1 MNFNI
6 LKMGFQAYLQEKLAN
21 ENKELAVANSDISI
35 FMYADEFKEY
45 ITDELNLDSSIC
57 NASISD
63 ILDMEIDEHGK
74 LVDPNAK
81 EEETNNSTETENT
94 ETTVQEQNPV
104 AQEGQDGQ
112 PMQGVATDGQMTQ
125 EGTQAIAD
133 AANISLEDPEILTGI
148 MNDLLK
154 DKQFIEAVD
163 TDGDGEVNDEEIDAF
178 FNTIKGND
186 KNENNIS
193 LDDILTATK
202 QIKDNE
208 FKITTP
214 ETVEE
219 SVAAEQPITQAAQQ
233 RFGGGGGGDFGNNL
247 VQNNNTQKTP
257 ANTLDN
263 KSLDELQA
271 MLPDA
276 ENKVETAQTD
286 LDTAMEAVNN
296 NEFKDAVDEAL
307 KNYTDYLEQIQEG
320 DDDFAKQIQ
329 DKNTQ
334 IDESK
339 AKVDEIDKQL
349 VDCLAEES
357 ALKSTISD
365 ADSSISALT
374 ETKNSLSSAIAS
386 AEGDEKSELQTKLS
400 NIEAKIKEQ
409 QEKKDAAQEKLDT
422 LQQETLPKLEE
433 DKKAEEENLTKLE
446 TELNDLMTA
455 AEEAYPDLAEYRAKY
470 DEAKKTY
477 EEEKVKAEEAVDTA
491 LNNLAVAQNELNELN
506 TAISKAETKA
516 TIQENSPSGMTK
528 LTQTAVELAYSQL
541 GVHEDAGDNRGT
553 MEKYGG
559 RAGDPWC
566 ASFVSWLYGA
576 GQSGNKS
583 PLKYTAGVS
592 NLRDQAISAGY
603 YSEVGTYTPVP
614 GDIMIQKSN
623 GASHTGIVVGY
634 DGEYVYTIEGNTSDA
649 VRERK
654 YKVGGSEYQKIS
666 GWIRMNEWSGG
677 SNNVDGTTYLANA
690 DSEDADE
697 KKRST
702 Y

>member
-112 PMQGVATDGQMTQ
+112 PMQGAATDGQMTQ

-193 LDDILTATK
+193 LDDILTATQ

-233 RFGGGGGGDFGNNL
+233 RFGGGGGGNFGNNL
-247 VQNNNTQKTP
+247 VQNNNAQKTP
-257 ANTLDN
+257 TNTLEN

-307 KNYTDYLEQIQEG
+307 KNYTDYLEQIQKG

-433 DKKAEEENLTKLE
+433 DKKAEEENLAKLE

-477 EEEKVKAEEAVDTA
+477 EEEKLKAEEAVDTA

-576 GQSGNKS
+576 GQSGNES

>member
-6 LKMGFQAYLQEKLAN
+6 LKMGFQAYLQEKLAD

-74 LVDPNAK
+74 LVDPNEK

-94 ETTVQEQNPV
+94 ETTAQEQNSV

-112 PMQGVATDGQMTQ
+112 PMQGAVTDGQMTQ

-193 LDDILTATK
+193 LDDILTATQ

-233 RFGGGGGGDFGNNL
+233 RFGGGGGGNFGNNL
-247 VQNNNTQKTP
+247 VQNNNAQKTP
-257 ANTLDN
+257 TNTLEN

-339 AKVDEIDKQL
+339 AKIDEIDKQL

-374 ETKNSLSSAIAS
+374 ETKNSLSSAIAG
-386 AEGDEKSELQTKLS
+386 AEGDEKSALQTKLS
-400 NIEAKIKEQ
+400 NIEAKIEEQ

-433 DKKAEEENLTKLE
+433 DKKAEEENLAKLE

-477 EEEKVKAEEAVDTA
+477 EEEKLKAEEAVDTA

-576 GQSGNKS
+576 GQSGNES

-690 DSEDADE
+690 DSEDADT

>member
-1 MNFNI
+1 MDFSV
-6 LKMGFQAYLQEKLAN
+6 LKLGFQTYLQDKLAEQN
-21 ENKELAVANSDISI
+21 QKVDFSLSDISI

-45 ITDELNLDSSIC
+45 ITDELNISSSISSMDI
-57 NASISD
+57 ND
-63 ILDMEIDEHGK
+63 ILSMEIDKNGEFVLPQENENTDDSTVDDEQLATDDSETSNK
-74 LVDPNAK
+74 TSENDPN
-81 EEETNNSTETENT
+81 
-94 ETTVQEQNPV
+94 
-104 AQEGQDGQ
+104 
-112 PMQGVATDGQMTQ
+112 ML
-125 EGTQAIAD
+125 
-133 AANISLEDPEILTGI
+133 ANI

-154 DKQFIEAVD
+154 DKTFTEAID
-163 TDGDGEVNDEEIDAF
+163 SDGDGEVSDEEFDAF
-178 FNTIKGND
+178 LNTIKGND

-193 LDDILTATK
+193 LEDLLTATQ

-219 SVAAEQPITQAAQQ
+219 SVAAEQPLTQGSQQ
-233 RFGGGGGGDFGNNL
+233 RFGTGGGGDFGNNL
-247 VQNNNTQKTP
+247 VQNNKEQQTP
-257 ANTLDN
+257 TNNLDN

-276 ENKVETAQTD
+276 ETKIETAQTD
-286 LDTAMEAVNN
+286 LDTAMDAVNN

-307 KNYTDYLEQIQEG
+307 KNYTDYLEQIQKG
-320 DDDFAKQIQ
+320 NDDFAKQIQ

-334 IDESK
+334 IDDSK
-339 AKVDEIDKQL
+339 AKIQDFEKQL
-349 VDCLAEES
+349 VNCLTEES
-357 ALKSTISD
+357 ALETTISD

-374 ETKNSLSSAIAS
+374 ETKNSLTSAISS
-386 AEGDEKSELQTKLS
+386 AEGDEKSALQSKLS
-400 NIEAKIKEQ
+400 NIEAKIQEQ
-409 QEKKDAAQEKLDT
+409 QTKKDEAQEKLNT
-422 LQQETLPKLEE
+422 LQNETIPKLQE
-433 DKKAEEENLTKLE
+433 DKAKEEQNLTKLE

-455 AEEAYPDLAEYRAKY
+455 AEEAYPELAEYRAQY

-477 EEEKVKAEEAVDTA
+477 EEEKIKAQEAVDTA

-506 TAISKAETKA
+506 TAISKAETKSVL
-516 TIQENSPSGMTK
+516 QENSPSGMTK

-559 RAGDPWC
+559 RPGDPWC
-566 ASFVSWLYGA
+566 ASFVSWLYGE
-576 GQSGNKS
+576 GQSGNES
-583 PLKYTAGVS
+583 PISYTAGVS
-592 NLRDQAISAGY
+592 GLRDQAVSAGY

-634 DGEYVYTIEGNTSDA
+634 DGEYVYTIEGNSSNA

-654 YKVGGSEYQKIS
+654 YKIGGSEYQKIS

-677 SNNVDGTTYLANA
+677 SNDIDGTIYLANA

-697 KKRST
+697 KDRST